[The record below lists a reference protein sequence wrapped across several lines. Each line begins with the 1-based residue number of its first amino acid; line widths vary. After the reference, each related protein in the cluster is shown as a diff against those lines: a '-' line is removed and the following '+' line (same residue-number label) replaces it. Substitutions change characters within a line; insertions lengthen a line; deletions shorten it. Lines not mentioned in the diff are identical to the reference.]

1 MTVKAWLFQHDKIP
15 AEMFF
20 ERKIVYFQAEI
31 IQELFETIRNYKSE
45 EGKLLCESFIRV
57 PKRR

>member
-1 MTVKAWLFQHDKIP
+1 MKDYVLTLV
-15 AEMFF
+15 
-20 ERKIVYFQAEI
+20 FQAEI

-57 PKRR
+57 PKRRYFQLCVKSRLTIY